1 MEYTRDELIEIK
13 AEELACK
20 EWELTLTLLD
30 TTIQAEI
37 MTKAGELVAEELAGG
52 AEHRMEDR

>member
-13 AEELACK
+13 AEELAC
-20 EWELTLTLLD
+20 EEMGATFEFLD

-37 MTKAGELVAEELAGG
+37 MTKAGELVAEELLCE